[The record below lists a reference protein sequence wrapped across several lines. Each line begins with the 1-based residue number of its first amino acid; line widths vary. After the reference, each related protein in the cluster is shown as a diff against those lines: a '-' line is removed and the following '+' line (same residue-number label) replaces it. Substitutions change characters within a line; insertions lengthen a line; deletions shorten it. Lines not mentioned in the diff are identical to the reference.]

1 MTIDIFVEVQS
12 NNKLWHNCRATW
24 PPHWKRVFE
33 IINFNPTV
41 LYGNS
46 PNYWSTEQLEY
57 VLKRLIT
64 FKTTP
69 TYYDYAFD
77 SSKELETIF
86 PSITE
91 LVNLFTEYVD
101 NKCIMR
107 IC

>member
-1 MTIDIFVEVQS
+1 MTIDIFVELPL

-24 PPHWKRVFE
+24 PPHWERVFE
-33 IINFNPTV
+33 IIQFNPTL
-41 LYGNS
+41 LYDNL
-46 PNYWSTEQLEY
+46 PNYWTTEQLEY
-57 VLKRLIT
+57 VLNRLIK

-69 TYYDYAFD
+69 TYYDYAFAND
-77 SSKELETIF
+77 GELEILM

-91 LVNLFTEYVD
+91 LINLFTEYVN